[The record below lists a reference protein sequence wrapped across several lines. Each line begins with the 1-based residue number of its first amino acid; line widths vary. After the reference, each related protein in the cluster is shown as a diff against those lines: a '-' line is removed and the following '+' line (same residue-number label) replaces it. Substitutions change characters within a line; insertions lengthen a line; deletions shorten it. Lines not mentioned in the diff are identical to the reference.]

1 MHLYDGLRSSL
12 QSIYSHKLRSL
23 LTLMGIVIGV
33 MAVVTMFSSIYGL
46 KTLVQNNMEGMGWNR
61 SVIITASNTNFY
73 MQMENIGITSYTK
86 TNENVK
92 PLDLK
97 DYNDLRK
104 KLDLKSSYGMI
115 EERQNFMNDQKQEL
129 VQLRATNNSFFINKT
144 YEIKSGRFFRSFESD
159 NGEKVCILGYYFV
172 KEYLKNTDPLGTYIS
187 VGGIRYRVVGVLNK
201 DQMNRGGMQFNNWER
216 DNDLKAVYIPLETG
230 AKYLRANN
238 AVDYLYLQ
246 AKDDASFAPL
256 KNRARQI
263 LLTNRGM
270 YQNFTFQN
278 IGAILLQITK
288 EINNA
293 FKKWNI
299 TLFAI
304 ASISLIVGGIGLFST
319 LLISIN
325 ERMMEIG
332 IRKSVGAT
340 EGDIFFYFI
349 MEALTLAAFGAI
361 FGILIASVLLKL
373 VSAGIHMSLPV
384 PAQGI
389 FIGLGF
395 SLFIGFISGL
405 YPALKAAKI
414 NPIQAIFYFE

>member
-12 QSIYSHKLRSL
+12 QSIFSHKMRSI

-46 KTLVQNNMEGMGWNR
+46 KTLISSNMEGMGWNR
-61 SVIITASNTNFY
+61 SVLVTAAGAGFNMGQDNSEQKAFK
-73 MQMENIGITSYTK
+73 K

-92 PLDLK
+92 ALDIADYEALK
-97 DYNDLRK
+97 SQ
-104 KLDLKSSYGMI
+104 LDLKSIYGMI
-115 EERQNFMNDQKQEL
+115 EERQNYLNKQKLERVSL
-129 VQLRATNNSFFINKT
+129 KATNTSFFINKS
-144 YEIKSGRFFRSFESD
+144 YNIKSGHYFRSFESQY
-159 NGEKVCILGYYFV
+159 GEKVCILGYYFAQS
-172 KEYLKNTDPLGTYIS
+172 YFKNTDPLGQYIT
-187 VGGIRYRVVGVLNK
+187 VGEIRYRVVGVLQSDKLNK
-201 DQMNRGGMQFNNWER
+201 AGMDFNSWER
-216 DNDLKAVYIPLETG
+216 KNDLKAVYIPLETG
-230 AKYLRANN
+230 AKYLRSHN
-238 AVDYLYLQ
+238 AVDYIYLQ
-246 AKDDASFAPL
+246 AKDDATFAPL

-263 LLTNRGM
+263 LLVQRGM
-270 YQNFTFQN
+270 YQNFDFQN
-278 IGAILLQITK
+278 IGAFLLKITK
-288 EINNA
+288 EINSA
-293 FKKWNI
+293 FQKWNI

-349 MEALTLAAFGAI
+349 MEAITLAALGAL
-361 FGILIASVLLKL
+361 FGIIIASGLLKI
-373 VSAGIHMSLPV
+373 VSALIHMSLPI

-389 FIGLGF
+389 MIGIGF
-395 SLFIGFISGL
+395 SLLIGFLSGL